1 MTRRIAAAL
10 ALAGLLL
17 LVAGSA
23 SGQWT
28 RKEKKI
34 TERTVTGVVNDA
46 EGNPVPGAV
55 VQLKNMKTLAV
66 RSFITREKGDFVF
79 NGLSMDVDWEFK
91 AESNGHFSAPRV
103 VSTFDSHPQLSLI
116 LQLK

>member
-1 MTRRIAAAL
+1 MFRKLAVILLTFLMATAL
-10 ALAGLLL
+10 Y
-17 LVAGSA
+17 
-23 SGQWT
+23 GQYT

-34 TERTVTGVVNDA
+34 TERTVNGVVLDA
-46 EGNPVPGAV
+46 MGAPVAGAV

-79 NGLSMDVDWEFK
+79 NSLSMDVDWEFK
-91 AESNGHFSAPRV
+91 AEFSGQSSAPRT
-103 VSTFDSHPQLSLI
+103 VSTFDSHPTLNLT

>member
-1 MTRRIAAAL
+1 MFRKLSVLFLALFLAAA
-10 ALAGLLL
+10 AF
-17 LVAGSA
+17 
-23 SGQWT
+23 GQFG
-28 RKEKKI
+28 KKAKAP
-34 TERTVTGVVNDA
+34 TERVVNGVVLDTA
-46 EGNPVPGAV
+46 GEPVPGAV

-91 AESNGHFSAPRV
+91 AEFNGHASAPRT
-103 VSTFDSHPQLSLI
+103 VSTFDSHPTLNLT